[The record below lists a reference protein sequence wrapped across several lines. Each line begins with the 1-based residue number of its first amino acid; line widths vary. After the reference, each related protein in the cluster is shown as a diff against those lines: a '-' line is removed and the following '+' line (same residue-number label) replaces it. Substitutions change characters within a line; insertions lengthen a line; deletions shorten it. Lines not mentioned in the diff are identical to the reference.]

1 MTALP
6 QDVVADLRE
15 ENARLLAE
23 LRAARDRQNATTEI
37 LRTVANASGDVEQ
50 SLQQIAETTKRLFEA
65 SSVTIFVA
73 EGNEW
78 GRIIHEGPGSKRIG
92 AEVPVAQLRIG
103 GRSMPGAVA
112 GENRQIHVPDLDNVD
127 PAIADW
133 PGLRPARAAGSRT
146 ICGTPLRRAGQAIG
160 VLIVHRDRLAPFT
173 DEELAL
179 LQAFADQAA
188 IAIENARLFNETQ
201 EALERQTATADIL
214 KVIASSPSDVQPVF
228 EAIATSA
235 NRLLGGFS
243 TAVFRF
249 VDDVA
254 HLAAFTPTNPA
265 ADEVLKTSFPLPLT
279 AYAPLRLG

>member
-23 LRAARDRQNATTEI
+23 LRAPRDRQNATTEI

-78 GRIIHEGPGSKRIG
+78 GRIIHQGPGSKRIG

-146 ICGTPLRRAGQAIG
+146 LCGTPLRRTGQAIG
-160 VLIVHRDRLAPFT
+160 VLVVHRDHLAPFSA
-173 DEELAL
+173 EELA
-179 LQAFADQAA
+179 
-188 IAIENARLFNETQ
+188 
-201 EALERQTATADIL
+201 
-214 KVIASSPSDVQPVF
+214 
-228 EAIATSA
+228 
-235 NRLLGGFS
+235 
-243 TAVFRF
+243 
-249 VDDVA
+249 
-254 HLAAFTPTNPA
+254 
-265 ADEVLKTSFPLPLT
+265 
-279 AYAPLRLG
+279 